1 MRFELPRWHF
11 QKLASAPPVSAAVD
25 TRTTEFLTI
34 PWPRGCRLR
43 CPSMPSEAWAS
54 RPLPTTVLPW
64 GRLRCPSMPSDASGI
79 AAASHYSSP
88 IPWPRGFGCDAP
100 RCRAM
105 PRASRPLPSTVLP
118 SHGLGAQKNSRN
130 PWSRVGRL
138 RCPSMPSDASGIDAA
153 SNDSSSS
160 DPMPSR
166 CRLDA
171 LRCLGHR
178 GRFPLEF
185 SSRCPPMPRASSCFP
200 TEFSDPMPSRCP
212 LDALRCRGH
221 RAASQ
226 QSSQI
231 RCPRG
236 VAF

>member
-1 MRFELPRWHF
+1 MPR
-11 QKLASAPPVSAAVD
+11 
-25 TRTTEFLTI
+25 
-34 PWPRGCRLR
+34 
-43 CPSMPSEAWAS
+43 AS
-54 RPLPTTVLPW
+54 RPLPITVLPSR
-64 GRLRCPSMPSDASGI
+64 GLGGSAAMPHVSLRCLGHRGRFPIQLSHPMTSVGGSAAMPLDAARCLGHRGRFPIQLSDG
-79 AAASHYSSP
+79 
-88 IPWPRGFGCDAP
+88 GGGCDAP

-138 RCPSMPSDASGIDAA
+138 RCPSMPSDASG
-153 SNDSSSS
+153 
-160 DPMPSR
+160 SR

-171 LRCLGHR
+171 LRCLGDR

>member
-1 MRFELPRWHF
+1 MPH
-11 QKLASAPPVSAAVD
+11 VS
-25 TRTTEFLTI
+25 
-34 PWPRGCRLR
+34 LR
-43 CPSMPSEAWAS
+43 CLGHRGRFPIQLSHPMTLGGWGG
-54 RPLPTTVLPW
+54 
-64 GRLRCPSMPSDASGI
+64 GRLRCPSMPPDASGI
-79 AAASHYSSP
+79 EGAFRYSSP
-88 IPWPRGFGCDAP
+88 MGGGCDAP

-105 PRASRPLPSTVLP
+105 PRASRPLPSAVLP

-153 SNDSSSS
+153 SKDSSSS